1 MNRLFV
7 FGCFLA
13 ATCTFAQPHYNF
25 SKLKREKLDR
35 GVVAVRQDADT
46 VCISWRYLSA
56 DSKKSAFNL
65 YRNGVLLNSAPLNGS
80 TFFKDAVTSTQAL
93 TYTVTPVMKGVED
106 ATKSSLWTLP
116 ALAPSGYLSIPLD
129 IPEGG
134 TTLRGEPYKY
144 SANDASMGDVD
155 GDGRYEIILKWEPT
169 NARDNSQNGTT
180 GATLYD
186 CYRLTGEKLW
196 RINIGHN
203 IRAGAHYEQF
213 VVFDLDGDNRAEVV
227 MRTADG
233 TIDGKGNV
241 IGDATVDNRE
251 ETGRI
256 LTGKEYLT
264 VFNGLTG
271 EAMQSTD
278 YIPQRGEVND
288 WGDRVANR
296 SDRFLSC
303 VAYLDG
309 KRPSV
314 VMCRGYY
321 TRTVL
326 AAWDWRDGKLSPR
339 WVFDSNVEG
348 NEKYAGQGNHN
359 LSVGDVDGD
368 GCDEIVYGACA
379 IDNTGKGLYT
389 TGMGHGDAMHLTAF
403 IPGKKLQLWKSYEDS
418 GDGSALTDARTGK
431 IFFQIKSSIDVGRAM
446 AADID
451 PTNKGLE
458 MWSSAS
464 GGIRTYKGE
473 VLNARPNRLPTNMAV
488 WWDGDLL
495 REMLDQ
501 TTISEYDW
509 TTGACLPILKV
520 EACSS
525 NNGSKSNPCL
535 ACDIIGDW
543 REEVLWRT
551 KDNSELRVY
560 VTTIATP
567 YRFHTFLEDPVYRI
581 SIANQNVAYNQPTQV
596 GFYFGADLKGTFRGS
611 KIKNK

>member
-1 MNRLFV
+1 MNRIFV
-7 FGCFLA
+7 LSCLIVAIG
-13 ATCTFAQPHYNF
+13 TYAQPHYNF
-25 SKLKREKLDR
+25 SKLKREKTDR

-46 VCISWRYLSA
+46 VCVSWRYLSS

-65 YRNGVLLNSAPLNGS
+65 YRNGTLLNSAPLKES
-80 TFFKDAVTSTQAL
+80 TFFKDAVASTQSL
-93 TYTVTPVMKGVED
+93 TYTVTPVMNGVEVTD
-106 ATKSSLWTLP
+106 ESSQWTLP

-134 TTLRGEPYKY
+134 TTLRGEPYSY

-169 NARDNSQNGTT
+169 NARDNSHNGYT

-278 YIPQRGEVND
+278 YIPHRGEVES
-288 WGDRVANR
+288 WGDPVANR

-309 KRPSV
+309 KQPSV

-321 TRTVL
+321 TRSVL

-339 WVFDSNVEG
+339 WVFDSNKEG

-368 GCDEIVYGACA
+368 GCDEIIYGSCA

-403 IPGKKLQLWKSYEDS
+403 VPGKKLQLWKSYEDS
-418 GDGSALTDARTGK
+418 GDGSALTDAKTGK
-431 IFFQIKSSIDVGRAM
+431 VLFQIKSPIDVGRAM

-501 TTISEYDW
+501 TTISKYDW
-509 TTGACLPILKV
+509 TTGTCLPVLKA
-520 EACSS
+520 EECSS

-543 REEVLWRT
+543 REEVIWRT
-551 KDNSELRVY
+551 RDNSELRVY

-596 GFYFGADLKGTFRGS
+596 GFYFGADLKGSFRGT